1 MGGAIEA
8 CSKRQV
14 STAIDT
20 VGAELFVAS
29 TYAAV
34 AIGLVNVLR
43 FVSLLWRTRTPTSAD
58 VLRQRGMPTHLQRC
72 DIDQESVIRHI
83 WRAGR
88 RLCVSSPS
96 HLTRSC
102 ADAQGGRHSRAQPTR
117 RTRSPNTSQSQPSSH
132 MLARSTSTMSTR
144 ITSDTDDRTPRL
156 AVRAMLHC
164 KAKGSP

>member
-1 MGGAIEA
+1 MPMGGAIEA

-102 ADAQGGRHSRAQPTR
+102 ADAQGGRHSRAQPT
-117 RTRSPNTSQSQPSSH
+117 PNPADAFTKHLTKP
-132 MLARSTSTMSTR
+132 AFK
-144 ITSDTDDRTPRL
+144 PY
-156 AVRAMLHC
+156 AC
-164 KAKGSP
+164 KIYFYNVHADHF